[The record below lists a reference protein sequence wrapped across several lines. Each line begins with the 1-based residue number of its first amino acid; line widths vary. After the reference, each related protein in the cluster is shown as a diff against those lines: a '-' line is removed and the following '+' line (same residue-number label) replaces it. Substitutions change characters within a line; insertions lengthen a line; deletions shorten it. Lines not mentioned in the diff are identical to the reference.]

1 MALRETWHGIWKRGI
16 TRLTLARIQMKLN
29 ENLKISFPNILI
41 FAHRY
46 TDEDNFELTNYIKT
60 SVQGIAPDTSE
71 EVIHGKF

>member
-1 MALRETWHGIWKRGI
+1 
-16 TRLTLARIQMKLN
+16 MKLN
-29 ENLKISFPNILI
+29 ENLEISFLNISI

-60 SVQGIAPDTSE
+60 SVQGIASDTSE

>member
-1 MALRETWHGIWKRGI
+1 
-16 TRLTLARIQMKLN
+16 MKLN